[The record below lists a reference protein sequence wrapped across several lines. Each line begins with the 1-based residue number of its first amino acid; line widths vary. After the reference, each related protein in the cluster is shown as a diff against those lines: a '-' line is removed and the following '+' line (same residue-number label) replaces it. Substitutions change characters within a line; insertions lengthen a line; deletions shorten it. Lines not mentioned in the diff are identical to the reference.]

1 MKTNWLTG
9 IIRTY
14 DSGVWIRVIGSA
26 LTTITGFMIR
36 PFLVLYLYDQMEGSI
51 ILPMIIVGL
60 QPLCGMFVSWYGG
73 GLSDRYGR
81 KPLMLA
87 ALVLQM
93 FCMIGYVFAADVWQ
107 YAIISII
114 NGIGFAL
121 FMPAANAQITDMVEE
136 DRRAEVFALMH
147 TAFNI
152 GAALG
157 PILGLIMF
165 QWNPSAVFLLS
176 ALSFLLNALLILFKL
191 PESAPLS
198 KPNSVRPS
206 TKVRISWKL
215 HKPLLLMTLLSLP
228 VGILYAQVETT
239 LPLHL
244 QTNFDDYKTVLAS
257 LLTFNGIMVIALQIW
272 IARRTESML
281 SHLVIGMSYAL
292 FSFVSLSYGFAD
304 IILWLFAAE
313 FIFTIG
319 EMIYG
324 PHMQKVISVMAPADQ
339 RGFYFSV
346 YGASHLLSRGLG
358 PILGGILLSRAGGE
372 TMFTALA
379 VIMALAGFAMY
390 RVVRSYDHSVKLQE
404 QRALEA

>member
-1 MKTNWLTG
+1 MKKNWLTG
-9 IIRTY
+9 IIERY

-87 ALVLQM
+87 ALFLQM

-107 YAIISII
+107 YALISIV

-136 DRRAEVFALMH
+136 NRRAEVFALMH
-147 TAFNI
+147 TSFNI

-157 PILGLIMF
+157 PILGLLMF

-176 ALSFLLNALLILFKL
+176 ALSFLLNALLVLFKL
-191 PESAPLS
+191 PETAPLI
-198 KPNSVRPS
+198 KADSVGPS
-206 TKVRISWKL
+206 TKPRITWKL
-215 HKPLLLMTLLSLP
+215 HKPLLLMTFLSLP

-239 LPLHL
+239 FPLHL
-244 QTNFDDYKTVLAS
+244 ETRFEDYKTVLAS
-257 LLTFNGIMVIALQIW
+257 LLTFNGIMVIAMQIW

-292 FSFVSLSYGFAD
+292 FAVVSLSYGYAGM
-304 IILWLFAAE
+304 ILWLFAAE

-324 PHMQKVISVMAPADQ
+324 PHMQKVISIMAPAEQ

-358 PILGGILLSRAGGE
+358 PILGGILLSWGGGE
-372 TMFTALA
+372 MMFTALA
-379 VIMALAGFAMY
+379 VVIALAGFAMY
-390 RVVRSYDHSVKLQE
+390 RVVRSFDDSVKLQE
-404 QRALEA
+404 ERALEA